1 MADEMMME
9 EKVETMDDYKA
20 ELEASFR
27 ELHVGDIVD
36 GTVIGVSEEGV
47 TVDLKYYTQGFIRAA
62 EMSNDPTF
70 SIVENVHEGDEIKA
84 SILKLDKG
92 DGTIALSRK
101 AAVDILAWDRLQEMM
116 DNKEV
121 VTVQILETVKAG
133 VVTYLEGIRAFIPAS
148 QLSDAYVED
157 TSAWI
162 DKDVDV
168 RIITCDPEKKRLV
181 LSGREVARDR
191 KREERRRRIDAMQP
205 GTVLEGT
212 VQTIKPYGAFV
223 DLGDGIDGLVHIS
236 QMSLKRVN
244 NPAEVVKEGDKV
256 KVKIIKVA
264 DGKISLSMKA
274 LEDAPVQE
282 KEEVPDIS
290 LYTTKENATTSLGDL
305 LKGFKFD

>member
-1 MADEMMME
+1 MSE
-9 EKVETMDDYKA
+9 EKKETMNDFKE

-36 GTVIGVSEEGV
+36 GTVIGVTEEGV
-47 TVDLKYYTQGFIRAA
+47 TVDLKYYTQGYIRAA
-62 EMSNDPTF
+62 DMSNDPTF
-70 SIVENVHEGDEIKA
+70 RVMEDVHEGDEIKA
-84 SILKLDKG
+84 TIVKMDNG
-92 DGTIALSRK
+92 DGSIALSRK
-101 AAVDILAWDRLQEMM
+101 AAVDVLAWEKLAKMM
-116 DNKEV
+116 EEKKV
-121 VTVQILETVKAG
+121 ATVQILETVKAG

-157 TSAWI
+157 TSEWI

-168 RIITCDPEKKRLV
+168 RVIACDPEKKRLV

-191 KREERRRRIDAMQP
+191 RREERRRRIDAMQP

-212 VQTIKPYGAFV
+212 VQTIKPYGAFI
-223 DLGDGIDGLVHIS
+223 DLGDGIDGLVHVS
-236 QMSLKRVN
+236 QMSQKRVN
-244 NPAEVVKEGDKV
+244 NPAEVVKEGEKV

-282 KEEVPDIS
+282 KEEIPDIS
-290 LYTTKENATTSLGDL
+290 QYTTKENATTSLADL

>member
-1 MADEMMME
+1 M
-9 EKVETMDDYKA
+9 ETMNDFKE
-20 ELEASFR
+20 ELEASLR
-27 ELHVGDIVD
+27 ELHVGDIVE
-36 GTVIGVSEEGV
+36 GTVIGVNEEGAA
-47 TVDLKYYTQGFIRAA
+47 VDLKSYTQGFIRAQD
-62 EMSNDPTF
+62 MSNDPSF
-70 SIVENVHEGDEIKA
+70 SMMQDMHEGDEVKAKIIKMDNGSG
-84 SILKLDKG
+84 SIL
-92 DGTIALSRK
+92 LSRK
-101 AAVDILAWDRLQEMM
+101 AAIDVLAWDKLKEMM

-148 QLSDAYVED
+148 QLSDAYVEN
-157 TSAWI
+157 TSEWI
-162 DKDVDV
+162 DKNVDV

-191 KREERRRRIDAMQP
+191 RREERRRRIDAMQV

-212 VQTIKPYGAFV
+212 VETIKPYGAFV
-223 DLGDGIDGLVHIS
+223 DLGDGISGLVHVS
-236 QMSLKRVN
+236 QMSMKRVE
-244 NPAEVVKEGDKV
+244 NPAEVVKEGEKV
-256 KVKIIKVA
+256 KVKVTKVA

-282 KEEVPDIS
+282 KEESVDIS

>member
-1 MADEMMME
+1 ME
-9 EKVETMDDYKA
+9 SMNDYKE

-27 ELHVGDIVD
+27 ELHPGDIVE
-36 GTVIGVSEEGV
+36 GTVIGVNEEGV
-47 TVDLKYYTQGFIRAA
+47 TVDLKYYTQGYIPGT
-62 EMSNDPTF
+62 EMSDDPSF
-70 SIVENVHEGDEIKA
+70 SIMKDVHEGDQVKA
-84 SILKLDKG
+84 KIVKMDNG
-92 DGTIALSRK
+92 DGSIALSRK
-101 AAVDILAWDRLQEMM
+101 AAVSVLAWDKLKEMM

-133 VVTYLEGIRAFIPAS
+133 VVAYLEGIRAFIPAS
-148 QLSDAYVED
+148 QLADAYVEN
-157 TSAWI
+157 TAEWI

-168 RIITCDPEKKRLV
+168 RIITCDPERKRLV
-181 LSGREVARDR
+181 LSGKEVARDR
-191 KREERRRRIDAMQP
+191 RKQERRRRIDSMKP

-223 DLGDGIDGLVHIS
+223 DLGDGIDGLVHVS
-236 QMSLKRVN
+236 QMSIKHVKD
-244 NPAEVVKEGDKV
+244 PGEVVKEGEKV
-256 KVKIIKVA
+256 KVKILKVA

-282 KEEVPDIS
+282 KEDDVPDIS

>member
-1 MADEMMME
+1 M
-9 EKVETMDDYKA
+9 ETMNDYKE

-27 ELHVGDIVD
+27 ELHPGDIVE
-36 GTVIGVSEEGV
+36 GTVIGFNEEGV
-47 TVDLKYYTQGFIRAA
+47 TVDLKYYTQGYIPRT
-62 EMSNDPTF
+62 EMSDDPSF
-70 SIVENVHEGDEIKA
+70 SIMKDVHEGDQVKA
-84 SILKLDKG
+84 KIVKMDNG
-92 DGTIALSRK
+92 DGSIALSRK
-101 AAVDILAWDRLQEMM
+101 AAVSILAWDRLQEMM

-148 QLSDAYVED
+148 QLSDSFVEN
-157 TSAWI
+157 TAEWI

-168 RIITCDPEKKRLV
+168 RVITCDPEKKRLV
-181 LSGREVARDR
+181 LSGKEVARDR
-191 KREERRRRIDAMQP
+191 RKQERRRRIDAMKP

-223 DLGDGIDGLVHIS
+223 DLGDGIDGLVHVS
-236 QMSLKRVN
+236 QMSMKRVKD
-244 NPAEVVKEGDKV
+244 PGEVVKEGEKV

-282 KEEVPDIS
+282 KEDDVPDIS